1 MENNMNVLNAID
13 YMLENRYNGKFYVMY
28 ILPQF
33 LKQEK
38 FTMKFDS
45 YLFHLFIS
53 ISFWTWTIF
62 LLNTL
67 RFVVGNQ

>member
-53 ISFWTWTIF
+53 ISF
-62 LLNTL
+62 
-67 RFVVGNQ
+67 

>member
-1 MENNMNVLNAID
+1 MFSGWSFSLETDSEWRTILNAID
-13 YMLENRYNGKFYVMY
+13 YMLENRYNGKCYVMY

-53 ISFWTWTIF
+53 ISF
-62 LLNTL
+62 
-67 RFVVGNQ
+67 